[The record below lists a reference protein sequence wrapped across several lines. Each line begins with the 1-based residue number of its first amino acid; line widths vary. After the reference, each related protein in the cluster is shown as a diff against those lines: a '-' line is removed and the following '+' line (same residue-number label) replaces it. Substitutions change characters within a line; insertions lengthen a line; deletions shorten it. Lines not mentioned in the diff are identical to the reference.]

1 MRGLEPDVDEAA
13 LHYTFAK
20 FGPIKE
26 LKVIRDRNTLVS
38 RGFAFVHFNTVS
50 NGFAFRSSITRLLVV
65 LCVVACVSRGGFE
78 VTYSF

>member
-1 MRGLEPDVDEAA
+1 VRGLEPDVDEAA

-38 RGFAFVHFNTVS
+38 RGFAFVHYQTVS
-50 NGFAFRSSITRLLVV
+50 ECERSVHVGCQTIQLQL
-65 LCVVACVSRGGFE
+65 G
-78 VTYSF
+78 